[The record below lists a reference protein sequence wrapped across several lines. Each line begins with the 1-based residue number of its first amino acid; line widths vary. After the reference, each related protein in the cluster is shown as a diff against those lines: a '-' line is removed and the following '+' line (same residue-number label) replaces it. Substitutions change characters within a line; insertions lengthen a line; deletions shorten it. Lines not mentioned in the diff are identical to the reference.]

1 MNHGNARARRGVL
14 ALALATVGLLST
26 QAFAQNADTILRNGR
41 IHTVDK
47 AFSAVQAV
55 AIKDGHFVAVGDDAS
70 VMKEAGAQTQV
81 IDLGGR
87 TVVPGLID
95 SHLHQ
100 SFAATNLPAVQL
112 LDARSIAEVQKLIG
126 ERAKQTPPGEW
137 VVASSGWHESLLKE
151 GRLPTR
157 YELDEVAPNNPVLI
171 PRGGHVVT
179 INTKA
184 LELAGVTKD
193 TKNPPGGV
201 IVRDPANGE
210 ATGVLLEAAA
220 YFARRVG
227 PKPPATERFTEL
239 MKQQM
244 KVLHSLGIVS
254 VLEPGIGEAN
264 IALYEQLRASG
275 DLTVRTHMLYRAMM
289 PDEVRKGLAFKGF
302 KNDDMLRFDG
312 FKFPLD
318 GGIEGARL
326 YEPYRI
332 VPGEQPY
339 KDYRGVLLLPPGGED
354 EWVEA
359 LKLVADAGLQAQTH
373 AVGDETIDVIVRAY
387 GRAASKKQI
396 GDLRWTIMHIFLPT
410 DAALAKI
417 ADMGI
422 LTTAQDHPVLLGH
435 NQRRWWGDERAAYAI
450 PIRKLLDAK
459 IMVGGGSDGPVVPFD
474 PFQSMWWMVTRMTLN
489 GYALGPEQAITI
501 REALT
506 LYTINNAIVL
516 GVEKDRGSIEKGKL
530 ADLVVLSQDLLSVP
544 KDRIRDTRAMMTM
557 VGGRIVFR
565 EGM

>member
-1 MNHGNARARRGVL
+1 MHEFHIWARTSLRAGLVAGLCL
-14 ALALATVGLLST
+14 AAGAAT
-26 QAFAQNADTILRNGR
+26 AQTADTILRNAN
-41 IHTVDK
+41 IFTVDRN
-47 AFSAVQAV
+47 FSVARAV
-55 AIKDGHFVAVGDDAS
+55 AIRDGRFVAVGDEAS
-70 VMKEAGAQTQV
+70 VMKQAGPQTQV

-87 TVVPGLID
+87 TIVPGLID

-112 LDARSIAEVQKLIG
+112 LGARSIADVQRLIG
-126 ERAKQTPPGEW
+126 ERAKQTPAGEW

-157 YELDEVAPNNPVLI
+157 YELDVVSPDHPVLI
-171 PRGGHVVT
+171 PRGGHVVAT
-179 INTKA
+179 NTKA
-184 LELAGVTKD
+184 LERAGVTKE

-220 YFARRVG
+220 YFVRRVG
-227 PKPPATERFTEL
+227 PKPPPPERFAEL
-239 MKQQM
+239 LKQQM
-244 KVLHSLGIVS
+244 KLLNSLGIVS
-254 VLEPGIGEAN
+254 VVEPGIGEPN
-264 IALYEQLRASG
+264 IALYERLRASG
-275 DLTVRTHMLYRAMM
+275 DLTVRTHILYRAIT
-289 PDEVRKGLAFKGF
+289 PDEVRKGLAFKSF
-302 KNDDMLRFDG
+302 RNDDMLRFDG

-326 YEPYRI
+326 REPYRI
-332 VPGEQPY
+332 VPGEQPD

-359 LKLVADAGLQAQTH
+359 LKLVAENGLQAQTH

-387 GRAASKKQI
+387 ERAAGAKKI
-396 GDLRWTIMHIFLPT
+396 RDLRWSIMHIFLPT
-410 DAALAKI
+410 DAAIAK
-417 ADMGI
+417 MSELGI
-422 LTTAQDHPVLLGH
+422 MATAQDHPVLLGH

-474 PFQSMWWMVTRMTLN
+474 PFQSMWWMTTRMTLN
-489 GYALGPEQAITI
+489 GYALGPEQAITA

-516 GVEKDRGSIEKGKL
+516 GVEKDRGSIEAGKL
-530 ADLVVLSQDLLSVP
+530 ADLVAVSKDLLNIP
-544 KDRIRDTRAMMTM
+544 PAELRDTRALMTM
-557 VGGRIVFR
+557 IGGKIVWR
-565 EGM
+565 EGI

>member
-1 MNHGNARARRGVL
+1 
-14 ALALATVGLLST
+14 
-26 QAFAQNADTILRNGR
+26 
-41 IHTVDK
+41 
-47 AFSAVQAV
+47 
-55 AIKDGHFVAVGDDAS
+55 
-70 VMKEAGAQTQV
+70 V

-87 TVVPGLID
+87 TVVPCLID

-264 IALYEQLRASG
+264 FALYEKLRASG
-275 DLTVRTHMLYRAMM
+275 DLTVRTHMLYRAMT

-332 VPGEQPY
+332 VPGEQPD

-354 EWVEA
+354 EGVES
-359 LKLVADAGLQAQTH
+359 LKLVAEAGLQAQTH

-396 GDLRWTIMHIFLPT
+396 GDLRWSIMHIFLPT
-410 DAALAKI
+410 DAAVAKI

-459 IMVGGGSDGPVVPFD
+459 IMVGGGSDGPVVPFY
-474 PFQSMWWMVTRMTLN
+474 PVQSMWWMVTRLTLN

-530 ADLVVLSQDLLSVP
+530 ADLVVLSQDLLGVP
-544 KDRIRDTRAMMTM
+544 KDKIRDTRAMMTM
-557 VGGRIVFR
+557 VGGRIVFQ